1 MNYSIPR
8 CICHKSAF
16 TGDVRLSFAAGAE
29 SAWMQKVEPST
40 VLTALDALATGNGGD
55 SLMT

>member
-16 TGDVRLSFAAGAE
+16 TGDVRLSFAAGAQ
-29 SAWMQKVEPST
+29 SAWMHKVEPST
-40 VLTALDALATGNGGD
+40 VLTASDSCANGNDGD